1 MYWDTDQSTVCVFPR
16 LNIKIWKFYLIKLF
30 FFCFVFFTMT
40 AKMTCGN
47 KFQPSVCV
55 RVDGRGCDKQQ
66 AHRMTVT
73 REAETIVEQTIKQV
87 I

>member
-1 MYWDTDQSTVCVFPR
+1 
-16 LNIKIWKFYLIKLF
+16 
-30 FFCFVFFTMT
+30 MT